1 MVSLF
6 VYVSSV
12 PEDDAE
18 LSSGWYSPQQPQD
31 TIPICSVDLRT
42 GSNAVINDSIIVD
55 GCLLDCGG
63 NTIKSFIT
71 GWSSFI
77 IRNGGH
83 VKDCPLLLLERMTPI
98 ESTFAPTLSSSSM
111 GTSSATY
118 VETLSSS
125 SADTSS
131 ATDVETLSSSSFGTS
146 SGTDEENK
154 LNDQITGF
162 LCDEG
167 DCTLTNVSC
176 NISDG
181 SSLVF
186 RECVLVK
193 SGAATVTINGG
204 LVTDQEKLTSKYGIV
219 VDAGGSGSDAAV
231 DDESE
236 DNNRK
241 KIQLFVRNVTIV
253 NQRFDGIKILNG
265 VETIRITDS
274 IVSNNR
280 GDGIEVKGDSGLKF
294 LAIIGGAIE
303 NNGKNGIEVFQFRR
317 RGSDDSIVDAVVDTV
332 ITDVAVNK
340 NGEDGIR
347 IVRVN
352 KVVIDDVTIG
362 TNGLNGIDV
371 QSANVINIQGI
382 LSKNNAH
389 NGFSTEA
396 VGSDVTITN
405 SVFLNNGYDNKNIGV
420 WKRSGVYTWRTK
432 SVVITNTVSNG
443 NSMDGF
449 LIYNSPTLIMSYV
462 DAMRN
467 GNDGIQV
474 RESSTAYGYDYTS
487 GSDYLVGVY
496 YYPWHGKDFHN
507 GQGYLRK
514 ELDPPQL
521 PMLGEYNDSDP
532 AVIAQHM
539 E

>member
-12 PEDDAE
+12 PAEDDAE
-18 LSSGWYSPQQPQD
+18 LSSSGWYSPQPPQD
-31 TIPICSVDLRT
+31 TIPICYLDESDNIDRYPLASFT
-42 GSNAVINDSIIVD
+42 SGSIIYDSIIVD

-63 NTIKSFIT
+63 KTIRSSIT
-71 GWSSFI
+71 SDYSSSVI

-83 VKDCPLLLLERMTPI
+83 VKDCPLLLSEVMQPY
-98 ESTFAPTLSSSSM
+98 SQTFAPTLSSSSF
-111 GTSSATY
+111 GTSSSTY
-118 VETLSSS
+118 
-125 SADTSS
+125 A
-131 ATDVETLSSSSFGTS
+131 ETLSSSSFGTS
-146 SGTDEENK
+146 SGTYVENK

-204 LVTDQEKLTSKYGIV
+204 LVTDQEKLISLYGIV
-219 VDAGGSGSDAAV
+219 VDAGNGSDAAV
-231 DDESE
+231 DDDESE

-332 ITDVAVNK
+332 ITDVVVND
-340 NGEDGIR
+340 NGENGIR
-347 IVRVN
+347 IVRAN

-362 TNGLNGIDV
+362 RNGLNGIDV

-382 LSKNNAH
+382 ISKNNAF
-389 NGFSTEA
+389 NGFSTVA
-396 VGSDVTITN
+396 AGSDVTITN
-405 SVFLNNGYDNKNIGV
+405 SVFLNNGYDIQNIV
-420 WKRSGVYTWRTK
+420 FWKRSGVYTWRTK